1 MRRPWL
7 VTTVSVMQTLGAIAL
22 SGVVIYLLML
32 AYQARQKPGLDA
44 QEEAYGLLIGACVLG
59 IIALPG
65 IVSAWG
71 MWRSKAW
78 SWWLALVIDLLG
90 LATFLRDPVARRLW
104 PDADELAFIVI
115 FIVALVLLLLAPVRQ
130 FFLRRK
136 SGLADAG
143 AGS

>member
-7 VTTVSVMQTLGAIAL
+7 ITTVSVMQTLGAIAL
-22 SGVVIYLLML
+22 SGVVIYLLVL
-32 AYQARQKPGLDA
+32 AYQARQKPGVDA

-78 SWWLALVIDLLG
+78 SWWLSLVFDLLG
-90 LATFLRDPVARRLW
+90 LATFLRDPVARGAW
-104 PDADELAFIVI
+104 PDIDELAFIVV
-115 FIVALVLLLLAPVRQ
+115 FVVALVLLLLAPVRR
-130 FFLRRK
+130 FFLRK
-136 SGLADAG
+136 TNEVAESGA
-143 AGS
+143 SR